1 MLYPWVC
8 DINREQKDKDD
19 MCNFVLL
26 GISTSGTKK
35 IKLRCMS
42 SMANSF
48 TFENYVLFAF
58 LLFAHDDNRSLYAYK
73 GLKTGELLWCWRL
86 N

>member
-1 MLYPWVC
+1 M
-8 DINREQKDKDD
+8 R
-19 MCNFVLL
+19 
-26 GISTSGTKK
+26 
-35 IKLRCMS
+35 

-73 GLKTGELLWCWRL
+73 GFKTGEAGG
-86 N
+86 

>member
-1 MLYPWVC
+1 M
-8 DINREQKDKDD
+8 R
-19 MCNFVLL
+19 
-26 GISTSGTKK
+26 
-35 IKLRCMS
+35 

-73 GLKTGELLWCWRL
+73 GFKTGEVLWCWRL
-86 N
+86 ICQITRYFPHTPFQNDRFYRLI